1 MGERNMERKKT
12 IRYVAYLA
20 VFSALTF
27 VATVLITIPMVS
39 LSGGYINFGDTI
51 IFVASAILGPMGGLV
66 GGALGSVI
74 ADLIYAPQYALITLI
89 VKGLEGMLA
98 GLTIQFVKKLS
109 AQKKWSD
116 YVAFVVGFIVGGLE
130 MVLGYYIG
138 GGILLGLLNEDMV
151 YGFKLSLLDMPYNFI
166 QFGVSVAVGYAISIG
181 LIHIPYVRG
190 IRDTFAVKKK
200 IEKQENPDLV

>member
-1 MGERNMERKKT
+1 MERKKT